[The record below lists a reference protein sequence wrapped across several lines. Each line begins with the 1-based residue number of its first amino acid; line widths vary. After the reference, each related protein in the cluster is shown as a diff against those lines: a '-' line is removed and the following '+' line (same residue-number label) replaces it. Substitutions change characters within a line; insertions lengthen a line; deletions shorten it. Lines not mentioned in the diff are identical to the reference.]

1 MDPAFVQARK
11 DGEWRVA
18 STMMTGTC
26 AGVEFTGERRWWGG
40 RWSLTST
47 AKFPVPEAVILF
59 VSASGMEHGF
69 WRDLLV
75 GDAAFDSSFFIF
87 CDTPALLP
95 LVLGPATRKALSEA
109 GQLRDSLTLYVRG
122 GFTRVLGSCGEDD
135 KRAIDRH
142 LAVHRA
148 LAEDHRACLADW
160 QELMTA
166 SHGRADDSWP
176 PVATIMSRT
185 GTLSVHVSWTAPT
198 TRDGADW
205 DLSADSLR
213 THIRGHDG
221 RTRRRWSLVEMAP
234 GIAGTH
240 HFGRRRVTIF
250 GVPSISLPVLEDL
263 VHMGD
268 LVSIRCGADIA
279 VAMRGLAA
287 PRQMN
292 AALRIIELIV
302 DPAGSGS
309 PYR

>member
-1 MDPAFVQARK
+1 MDPAFIQARK

-18 STMMTGTC
+18 SSSLTGTC
-26 AGVEFTGERRWWGG
+26 AGVEVTGERRWWGG
-40 RWSLTST
+40 RWKLTT
-47 AKFPVPEAVILF
+47 AAAFPVPETLILF

-69 WRDLLV
+69 WRDLVV
-75 GDAAFDSSFFIF
+75 GDPGFDRSYFIF

-95 LVLGPATRKALSEA
+95 LVLGPATRQALADHDEV
-109 GQLRDSLTLYVRG
+109 RDALTLYVRG
-122 GFTRVLGSCGEDD
+122 GITRVLGTCNEGD

-148 LAEDHRACLADW
+148 LAEDHRACLASW

-166 SHGRADDSWP
+166 SHGRADESWP

-185 GTLSVHVSWTAPT
+185 GTLTVHASWTAPT

-205 DLSADSLR
+205 DRSADSLR

-221 RTRRRWSLVEMAP
+221 KPRRRWSMIEMEP

-240 HFGRRRVTIF
+240 RLGRRHATIY
-250 GVPSISLPVLEDL
+250 GVPSISVPLLDDL
-263 VHMGD
+263 VYMGNI
-268 LVSIRCGADIA
+268 VSIRCGSEVT
-279 VAMRGLAA
+279 VAMRGLAG
-287 PRQMN
+287 PRQIN

-302 DPAGSGS
+302 DPEGTGS